1 VRRDIGGR
9 QKGQSL
15 VEFAVVVPLF
25 LLLLFGLIDFARL
38 AFTYVSLSNGAREL
52 ARSASIS
59 ESWTLSPTS
68 ASNAAIAAMNNYT
81 IIADRQNGATDNVTV
96 VVGDASCAHTQDT
109 GGTCANPHA
118 TSQTVCSM
126 PLSQATCTL
135 PQPKPGG
142 FVEVQVSYTFHFN
155 PLFQTRLDG
164 IVDVSFMRP
173 TALVT
178 TTSRA
183 YVE

>member
-1 VRRDIGGR
+1 VIRRRTGA
-9 QKGQSL
+9 QSL

-52 ARSASIS
+52 ARTAAIS
-59 ESWTLSPTS
+59 QAWNTSPTA
-68 ASNAAIAAMNNYT
+68 ASNAAIAAFNNYT
-81 IIADRQNGATDNVTV
+81 IVAGTQNGATDKVTM
-96 VVGDASCAHTQDT
+96 VVGDATCAHAQDT
-109 GGTCANPHA
+109 GGACSGAHA
-118 TSQTVCSM
+118 ATQTICSM
-126 PLSQATCTL
+126 PLTNSCGV

-142 FVEVQVSYTFHFN
+142 YIEVQVAYTFQFN

-164 IVDVSFMRP
+164 IIDVSFMRP